1 MLDKMSPCGDP
12 LNAAWRRQPALHSR
26 SMRLTCL
33 IRLIALACA
42 PLSAAAAQTPPALPD
57 LSRAHEF
64 REVHLGME
72 VRLVLVH
79 ADEMAA
85 RAIAGR
91 AFARIEVLEGIMSD
105 HRATSELNRI
115 ALAPVGQ
122 WTPVSRELH
131 EVLGHAAFAAAA
143 TDGVFDHTV
152 GPLTRLWREAART
165 GQPITDSAR
174 AIARQA
180 VDHRSVEVDSSG
192 FAVRFL
198 RPGMRLDLGAIAKG
212 WILDDVAR
220 LLDTAGVRSMLLEA
234 GGEVVTRGAPP
245 GASGWVI
252 AVETSRGD
260 TLLSLTNG
268 AVSTSASRAQL
279 APVTGG
285 GHEGHV
291 FRTTT
296 GRGATD
302 SPQITVI
309 GDRAW
314 MTDAFA
320 TAFALMPP
328 EKRRGLAERLQLRIV
343 EP

>member
-1 MLDKMSPCGDP
+1 
-12 LNAAWRRQPALHSR
+12 
-26 SMRLTCL
+26 MRLPLLLRT
-33 IRLIALACA
+33 IALACA
-42 PLSAAAAQTPPALPD
+42 LICGLASGTSAQSRPAPPD
-57 LSRAHEF
+57 LPRVHEF

-72 VRLVLVH
+72 VRLLLVH
-79 ADEMAA
+79 RDETAA
-85 RAIAGR
+85 RTLAER
-91 AFARIEVLEGIMSD
+91 AFARIEALERIMSD
-105 HRATSELNRI
+105 HRPTSEVSRLS
-115 ALAPVGQ
+115 LAPVGR

-131 EVLGHAAFAAAA
+131 EVLRHAAFAAAA
-143 TDGVFDHTV
+143 TDGAFDHTV

-174 AIARQA
+174 AIARRA
-180 VDHRSVEVDSSG
+180 VDYHSVEVDSEA

-198 RPGMRLDLGAIAKG
+198 RPDMRLDLGAIAKG

-220 LLDTAGVRSMLLEA
+220 SLDSSGVRSMLLEA

-245 GASGWVI
+245 GESGWVI

-260 TLLSLTNG
+260 TLLALTDA

-279 APVTGG
+279 APVAGG

-302 SPQITVI
+302 TPQLTVI